1 MRLFTVCQK
10 SLYCLDFHK
19 CNAFYLLH
27 FCILWQRSVTGIH
40 FRLGQAHSFPTSST
54 FYVNCPGPLI
64 WMSGHV
70 SGFQLSTKQLFGIV
84 FPPTCPTNPLNSVLD
99 SSTRTSSSVF
109 VFIEN
114 FIQHTFPAKRQYT
127 GIVVVHCCYTEDF
140 KLEKIKLRCDS
151 AGHLCTALFNKT
163 KPMQLVLKRKKKK
176 SKCNRRK
183 SSMVHQERKEKEKT
197 LHTRNMDT
205 WLLLYPT
212 TKACV
217 SL

>member
-1 MRLFTVCQK
+1 MG
-10 SLYCLDFHK
+10 S
-19 CNAFYLLH
+19 N
-27 FCILWQRSVTGIH
+27 S
-40 FRLGQAHSFPTSST
+40 P
-54 FYVNCPGPLI
+54 
-64 WMSGHV
+64 
-70 SGFQLSTKQLFGIV
+70 QLFGIV